1 MIKSRSF
8 KNTKKKH
15 FFEYSNINKTETNN
29 DNSRKG
35 KNKIL
40 ILKPEL
46 LMNLSKDKLKITKK
60 TNLFNIKQI
69 KRKANSNNKKPNII
83 LPDISNNY
91 IQSKTKTINYK
102 GNKKRINSSY
112 NIKPKNYK
120 ISDNIDDKKI
130 PIEKFLYLRKKFSS
144 KINMSKGELVEMTY
158 GNKINLGND
167 LDTDI
172 EENIRIKEI
181 LYNNPKF
188 IIDLIEF
195 GRVDKNEIK
204 EFFNIESF
212 NITWNENLEKTYR
225 EIRKSNSNILKIISF
240 LSKTGLLMKLKKN
253 FESKNY
259 LNFYNYNQKEIER
272 IYDIYERIK
281 KYKHRIIKE
290 AFNKIDNIY
299 FIRDILI
306 KEKISKIRKEYYS
319 KKLKNYKENKNLE
332 INLQEITEKGKAELI
347 EIKNCIFH
355 IRQNTNWKIFPYK
368 KINRLKFSKSITKYN
383 EIIQKEINIKDIKY
397 KDTIKKEKIY
407 LKEKINILK
416 TKKILDKPNFIWN
429 KFIKENI
436 DNKRI
441 IDYYATIIQTNFRGY
456 IVKLFLSKIIKGIN
470 SIIIN
475 LYQYTKFKQLI
486 LKLYKM
492 TFEFIELNKIYSL
505 EEINKVVK
513 TMIKKCKTRKIIF
526 KKEEVDMINKVTKI
540 NIGILPIKDNQE
552 IYSNIPLFNLNK
564 YLTYL
569 NKLIIK

>member
-46 LMNLSKDKLKITKK
+46 LTNLSKDKLKITKK

-130 PIEKFLYLRKKFSS
+130 PIEKLLYLRKKFSS

-212 NITWNENLEKTYR
+212 NITWNENMEKTYR

-272 IYDIYERIK
+272 IYNIYERIK

-383 EIIQKEINIKDIKY
+383 EIIQKEINIKYIKY

-513 TMIKKCKTRKIIF
+513 TMIKKCKTRKLIF
-526 KKEEVDMINKVTKI
+526 KKEEVDKINKITKI

>member
-8 KNTKKKH
+8 KSIKKKA
-15 FFEYSNINKTETNN
+15 FFEYNNINKTETNK
-29 DNSRKG
+29 DNNNKG

-40 ILKPEL
+40 ILKPNL
-46 LMNLSKDKLKITKK
+46 HMNLSKDKLKIRKK

-69 KRKANSNNKKPNII
+69 KRKANSNNKKLNII

-91 IQSKTKTINYK
+91 LQSKVETINYK
-102 GNKKRINSSY
+102 GIKKRINSSY
-112 NIKPKNYK
+112 NIKPKNYN
-120 ISDNIDDKKI
+120 ISIDDKKL
-130 PIEKFLYLRKKFSS
+130 PIEKLLYLRKKFSS
-144 KINMSKGELVEMTY
+144 KMNMSKGELVEMTY

-167 LDTDI
+167 LDIDI
-172 EENIRIKEI
+172 EENKRIKEI

-204 EFFNIESF
+204 DFFNIDSF

-225 EIRKSNSNILKIISF
+225 EIRKTNSNILKIISF
-240 LSKTGLLMKLKKN
+240 LSKTGLLLKLKKN
-253 FESKNY
+253 FESKNH

-281 KYKHRIIKE
+281 KYKQRIIKE
-290 AFNKIDNIY
+290 AFDKIDNIY

-332 INLQEITEKGKAELI
+332 INLKEITEKGKAELI

-355 IRQNTNWKIFPYK
+355 VRQNTNWKIFPYK

-383 EIIQKEINIKDIKY
+383 EIIQKEMNIKDIKY

-407 LKEKINILK
+407 LKEKINVLK
-416 TKKILDKPNFIWN
+416 SKKIFDKPNFIWN
-429 KFIKENI
+429 KFMKENI
-436 DNKRI
+436 DYKRI
-441 IDYYATIIQTNFRGY
+441 IEYYATIIQTNFRGY

-475 LYQYTKFKQLI
+475 LYEYTKFKQLI

-492 TFEFIELNKIYSL
+492 VFEFIELNKVNSL
-505 EEINKVVK
+505 EEMHKVVK
-513 TMIKKCKTRKIIF
+513 IVLKNCKTRKLIF
-526 KKEEVDMINKVTKI
+526 KKEEVAMINKVTKI
-540 NIGILPIKDNQE
+540 NIGILPIKENQE
-552 IYSNIPLFNLNK
+552 IYSNIVLINLNK
-564 YLTYL
+564 YLSYL

>member
-130 PIEKFLYLRKKFSS
+130 PIEKLLYLRKKFSS

-513 TMIKKCKTRKIIF
+513 IMIKKCKTRKIIF